1 MIGRVRRLSYCV
13 AGSWCV
19 VNCCQQQLG
28 QFDRKSVSEN
38 VPDPTACDRSAPGR
52 AISQEFGTLAFPD
65 EGNGG
70 FALADDNEEGSSNE
84 SQWGHREGEP
94 SGSPPSAGLHREA
107 SYSATV
113 RACVVQNCAKVT
125 PLLPLHPPPPPLCPA
140 PG

>member
-1 MIGRVRRLSYCV
+1 MIQYKENTRNIFFEKGAFSWKIDRNSCDDSMIGRVRRLSYCV

-70 FALADDNEEGSSNE
+70 FALADDNEEGSNE

-94 SGSPPSAGLHREA
+94 SGSPPSA
-107 SYSATV
+107 SW
-113 RACVVQNCAKVT
+113 VT
-125 PLLPLHPPPPPLCPA
+125 S
-140 PG
+140 

>member
-70 FALADDNEEGSSNE
+70 FALADDNEEGLMN
-84 SQWGHREGEP
+84 P
-94 SGSPPSAGLHREA
+94 SGGTGRALRQPPSAGLHREA